1 MKDNTEEDRVIELE
15 FAIREMVHQTYG
27 LIDVLKDMPA
37 SAAAQKITIGFL
49 EQIAEIGTKALFEDE
64 EGEM

>member
-1 MKDNTEEDRVIELE
+1 MKDNNEDRVIELE

-37 SAAAQKITIGFL
+37 SPAAQKITIGFL
-49 EQIAEIGTKALFEDE
+49 EQIAEIGTKALFEGE